1 MAMGESKKITWR
13 CNMARRGQGQGHC
26 AGKPSNNEP
35 SSITKI
41 KTKMSVLIDYKGSD
55 MQGSDFLVNTKF
67 ILKHMKSRL
76 VYGEDIA
83 TAL

>member
-1 MAMGESKKITWR
+1 
-13 CNMARRGQGQGHC
+13 
-26 AGKPSNNEP
+26 
-35 SSITKI
+35 
-41 KTKMSVLIDYKGSD
+41 

-83 TAL
+83 TALENTTALDFTSLEPRKT